1 MAAEGTG
8 RRHVILFDRRPFAAV
23 GRKKRLEIRDDT
35 TLEDSKQNAVGR
47 KHSFWMRDQ
56 R

>member
-1 MAAEGTG
+1 MRDEKSVGSKQK
-8 RRHVILFDRRPFAAV
+8 AV

-35 TLEDSKQNAVGR
+35 TSEDSKQNAVGR